1 VVLSITICTYN
12 RIEYLK
18 KCLKSVLDQTQGNKS
33 IEINIIDNNSTDNT
47 KSYIS
52 EIQKKYP
59 EVNYYVEHKQGIS
72 FARNLSFEVCKGM
85 FLAFV
90 DDDAVINKNW
100 LEALLNELK
109 NQNENI
115 IYGGPIYPNF
125 ESIPED
131 WIDKDYF
138 IRKFKDTVG
147 FLGTIKS
154 KEGFSGGNMCIAK
167 NLFLK
172 SEKFNTEI
180 GMTGGNLGL
189 GEEPDFFYKLIMKN
203 KDVKLYN
210 ISEMSITHSE
220 ASYKLEKEYLRDRI
234 ILNAN
239 QFTKRTIFHENF
251 IMTTFILLSKLVIQF
266 TKLFISLFL
275 HIIRRISPG
284 QLSKVISPIHKFKF
298 LKSYWVIRGI
308 FQAIS

>member
-1 VVLSITICTYN
+1 MVLSITICTYN

-18 KCLKSVLDQTQGNKS
+18 KCLKSILDQTQGS
-33 IEINIIDNNSTDNT
+33 EIIEINIIDNNSTDTT
-47 KSYIS
+47 KDYVT
-52 EIQKKYP
+52 ELQKQFP
-59 EVNYYVEHKQGIS
+59 EVNYFVEKRQGIS
-72 FARNLSFEVCKGM
+72 YARNLSFEVCKGM

-109 NQNENI
+109 NQNEDI

-125 ESIPED
+125 ESVPED

-138 IRKFKDTVG
+138 IRKFKDTDG

-210 ISEMSITHSE
+210 ICEMSITHSE

-234 ILNAN
+234 VLNAN
-239 QFTKRTIFHENF
+239 QFTKRTLFHENF
-251 IMTTFILLSKLVIQF
+251 LMTTFILLSKFIVQSI
-266 TKLFISLFL
+266 KLIISFFL
-275 HIIRRISPG
+275 QIFVSN
-284 QLSKVISPIHKFKF
+284 HKFKF
-298 LKSYWVIRGI
+298 LKSYWIIRGI
-308 FQAIS
+308 VKAIF

>member
-1 VVLSITICTYN
+1 MVLSITICTYN

-18 KCLKSVLDQTQGNKS
+18 KCLKSILDQTQGS
-33 IEINIIDNNSTDNT
+33 EIIEINIIDNNSTDTT
-47 KSYIS
+47 KDYVT
-52 EIQKKYP
+52 ELQKQFP
-59 EVNYYVEHKQGIS
+59 EVNYFVEKRQGIS
-72 FARNLSFEVCKGM
+72 YARNLSFEVCKGM

-109 NQNENI
+109 NQNEDI

-125 ESIPED
+125 ESVPED

-138 IRKFKDTVG
+138 IRKFKDTDG

-239 QFTKRTIFHENF
+239 QFTKRTLFHENF
-251 IMTTFILLSKLVIQF
+251 LMTTFILLSKLIVQSI
-266 TKLFISLFL
+266 KLIISFFL
-275 HIIRRISPG
+275 QIFVSN
-284 QLSKVISPIHKFKF
+284 HKFKF
-298 LKSYWVIRGI
+298 LKSYWIIRGI
-308 FQAIS
+308 VKAIF

>member
-1 VVLSITICTYN
+1 MVLSITICTYN

-18 KCLKSVLDQTQGNKS
+18 KCLKSILDQTQGS
-33 IEINIIDNNSTDNT
+33 EIIEINIIDNNSTDTT
-47 KSYIS
+47 KDYVT
-52 EIQKKYP
+52 ELQKKFP
-59 EVNYYVEHKQGIS
+59 EVNYFVEKRQGIS

-115 IYGGPIYPNF
+115 IYGGPIYPKF
-125 ESIPED
+125 ENEPEK
-131 WIDKDYF
+131 WIDKNYF
-138 IRKFKDTVG
+138 VREFKVSDG

-189 GEEPDFFYKLIMKN
+189 GEEPDFFYKLIKKN
-203 KDVKLYN
+203 KDIKLYN
-210 ISEMSITHSE
+210 IS
-220 ASYKLEKEYLRDRI
+220 
-234 ILNAN
+234 
-239 QFTKRTIFHENF
+239 
-251 IMTTFILLSKLVIQF
+251 
-266 TKLFISLFL
+266 
-275 HIIRRISPG
+275 
-284 QLSKVISPIHKFKF
+284 
-298 LKSYWVIRGI
+298 
-308 FQAIS
+308 

>member
-1 VVLSITICTYN
+1 MVLSITICTYN

-18 KCLKSVLDQTQGNKS
+18 KCLKSILDQTQGS
-33 IEINIIDNNSTDNT
+33 EIIEINIIDNNSTDTT
-47 KSYIS
+47 KDYVI
-52 EIQKKYP
+52 ELQKQFP
-59 EVNYYVEHKQGIS
+59 EVNYFVEKRQGIS
-72 FARNLSFEVCKGM
+72 YARNLSFEVCKGM

-125 ESIPED
+125 ESVPED

-138 IRKFKDTVG
+138 IRKFKDTDG

-210 ISEMSITHSE
+210 ICEMSITHSE
-220 ASYKLEKEYLRDRI
+220 ASYKLKKEYLRDRI
-234 ILNAN
+234 ILNAY
-239 QFTKRTIFHENF
+239 QFTKRTLFHENF
-251 IMTTFILLSKLVIQF
+251 LMTTFILLSKLIVQSI
-266 TKLFISLFL
+266 KLIISFFL
-275 HIIRRISPG
+275 QIFVSN
-284 QLSKVISPIHKFKF
+284 HKFKF
-298 LKSYWVIRGI
+298 LKSYWIIRGI
-308 FQAIS
+308 VKAIF

>member
-1 VVLSITICTYN
+1 MVLSITICTYN

-18 KCLKSVLDQTQGNKS
+18 KCLKSILDQTQGS
-33 IEINIIDNNSTDNT
+33 EIIEINIIDNNSTDTT
-47 KSYIS
+47 KDYIT
-52 EIQKKYP
+52 ELQKKFP
-59 EVNYYVEHKQGIS
+59 EVNYFVEKRQGIS
-72 FARNLSFEVCKGM
+72 YARNLSFEVCKGM

-138 IRKFKDTVG
+138 IRKFKDTDG

-180 GMTGGNLGL
+180 GMNGGNLGL

-220 ASYKLEKEYLRDRI
+220 ASYKLEKEYIRDRI

-239 QFTKRTIFHENF
+239 QFTKRTLFHENLL
-251 IMTTFILLSKLVIQF
+251 MTTFILLSKLIVQSI
-266 TKLFISLFL
+266 KLIISFFL
-275 HIIRRISPG
+275 QIFVSN
-284 QLSKVISPIHKFKF
+284 HKFKF
-298 LKSYWVIRGI
+298 
-308 FQAIS
+308 

>member
-1 VVLSITICTYN
+1 MVLSITICTYN

-18 KCLKSVLDQTQGNKS
+18 KCLKSILDQTQGSKI
-33 IEINIIDNNSTDNT
+33 IEINIIDNNSTDTT
-47 KSYIS
+47 KDYVTKL
-52 EIQKKYP
+52 QKKFP
-59 EVNYYVEHKQGIS
+59 EVNYFVEKRQGIS
-72 FARNLSFEVCKGM
+72 FARNLSFEVCNGM

-115 IYGGPIYPNF
+115 IYGGPIYPKF
-125 ESIPED
+125 ENEPEK
-131 WIDKDYF
+131 WIDKNYF
-138 IRKFKDTVG
+138 VREFKVSDG

-220 ASYKLEKEYLRDRI
+220 ASYKLEKEYLKERI

-239 QFTKRTIFHENF
+239 QFTKRTLFHENL
-251 IMTTFILLSKLVIQF
+251 ITSIIILKIKVFIQF
-266 TKLFISLFL
+266 FKLLVSLLLQFFI
-275 HIIRRISPG
+275 P
-284 QLSKVISPIHKFKF
+284 KYKFKY
-298 LKSYWVIRGI
+298 LKSYWIIRGI
-308 FQAIS
+308 VKAIF

>member
-1 VVLSITICTYN
+1 MVLSITICTYN

-18 KCLKSVLDQTQGNKS
+18 KCLKSILDQTQGS
-33 IEINIIDNNSTDNT
+33 EIIEINIIDNNSTDTTNDYVT
-47 KSYIS
+47 
-52 EIQKKYP
+52 ELQKQFP
-59 EVNYYVEHKQGIS
+59 EVNYFVEKRQGIS
-72 FARNLSFEVCKGM
+72 YARNLSVEVCKGM

-125 ESIPED
+125 ESVPED

-138 IRKFKDTVG
+138 IRKFKDTDG

-239 QFTKRTIFHENF
+239 QFTKRTLFHENLL
-251 IMTTFILLSKLVIQF
+251 MTTFILISKLIVQSI
-266 TKLFISLFL
+266 KLLISFFL
-275 HIIRRISPG
+275 QIFVSN
-284 QLSKVISPIHKFKF
+284 HKFKF
-298 LKSYWVIRGI
+298 LKSYWIIRGI
-308 FQAIS
+308 VKAIF

>member
-1 VVLSITICTYN
+1 MVLSITICTYN

-18 KCLKSVLDQTQGNKS
+18 KCLKSILDQTQGSKI
-33 IEINIIDNNSTDNT
+33 IEINIIDNNSTDTT
-47 KSYIS
+47 KDYVT
-52 EIQKKYP
+52 ELQKKFP
-59 EVNYYVEHKQGIS
+59 EVNYFIEKRQGIS

-115 IYGGPIYPNF
+115 IYGGPIYPKF
-125 ESIPED
+125 ENEPEK
-131 WIDKDYF
+131 WIDKNYF
-138 IRKFKDTVG
+138 VREFKVSDG

-167 NLFLK
+167 KLFLK

-189 GEEPDFFYKLIMKN
+189 GEEPDFFYKLIKKN

-220 ASYKLEKEYLRDRI
+220 AYYKLEKEYLKERI

-239 QFTKRTIFHENF
+239 QFAKRTLFHENL
-251 IMTTFILLSKLVIQF
+251 ITSIIILKIKVFIQF
-266 TKLFISLFL
+266 LKLLFSLVLQFFI
-275 HIIRRISPG
+275 PN
-284 QLSKVISPIHKFKF
+284 HKFKF
-298 LKSYWVIRGI
+298 LKSYWIIRGI
-308 FQAIS
+308 VKAIF

>member
-1 VVLSITICTYN
+1 MVLSITICTYN

-18 KCLKSVLDQTQGNKS
+18 KCLKSILDQTQGSKI
-33 IEINIIDNNSTDNT
+33 IEINIIDNNSTDTT
-47 KSYIS
+47 KDYVTKL
-52 EIQKKYP
+52 QKKFP
-59 EVNYYVEHKQGIS
+59 EVNYFVEKRQGIS

-115 IYGGPIYPNF
+115 IYGGPIYPKF
-125 ESIPED
+125 ENEPEK
-131 WIDKDYF
+131 WIDKNYF
-138 IRKFKDTVG
+138 VREFKVSDG

-189 GEEPDFFYKLIMKN
+189 GEEPDFFYKLIKKN

-220 ASYKLEKEYLRDRI
+220 ASYKLEKEYLKERI

-239 QFTKRTIFHENF
+239 QFTKRTLFHENL
-251 IMTTFILLSKLVIQF
+251 ITSIIILKIKVFIQF
-266 TKLFISLFL
+266 LKLIVSLFL
-275 HIIRRISPG
+275 QFIIPN
-284 QLSKVISPIHKFKF
+284 HKFKF
-298 LKSYWVIRGI
+298 LKSYWIIRGI
-308 FQAIS
+308 VKAIF

>member
-1 VVLSITICTYN
+1 MVLSITICTYN

-18 KCLKSVLDQTQGNKS
+18 KCLKSILDQTQGS
-33 IEINIIDNNSTDNT
+33 EIIEINIIDNNSTDTT
-47 KSYIS
+47 KDYVT
-52 EIQKKYP
+52 ELQKQFP
-59 EVNYYVEHKQGIS
+59 EVNYFVEKRQGIS

-109 NQNENI
+109 NQNEDI

-125 ESIPED
+125 ESVPED

-138 IRKFKDTVG
+138 IRKFKDTDG

-239 QFTKRTIFHENF
+239 QFTKRTLFHENF
-251 IMTTFILLSKLVIQF
+251 LMTTFILLSKLIIQSI
-266 TKLFISLFL
+266 KLIISFFL
-275 HIIRRISPG
+275 QIFVSN
-284 QLSKVISPIHKFKF
+284 HKFKF
-298 LKSYWVIRGI
+298 LKSYWIIRGI
-308 FQAIS
+308 VKAIF

>member
-1 VVLSITICTYN
+1 MVLSITICTYN

-18 KCLKSVLDQTQGNKS
+18 KCLKSILDQTQGS
-33 IEINIIDNNSTDNT
+33 EIIEINIIDNNSTDTT
-47 KSYIS
+47 KDYVT
-52 EIQKKYP
+52 ELQKQFP
-59 EVNYYVEHKQGIS
+59 EVNYFVEKRQGIS

-125 ESIPED
+125 ESVPED

-138 IRKFKDTVG
+138 IRKFKDTDG

-239 QFTKRTIFHENF
+239 QFTKRTLFHENL
-251 IMTTFILLSKLVIQF
+251 ITSIIILKIKVFIQF
-266 TKLFISLFL
+266 LKLLVSLVLQFFI
-275 HIIRRISPG
+275 PN
-284 QLSKVISPIHKFKF
+284 HKFKF
-298 LKSYWVIRGI
+298 LKSYWIIRGI
-308 FQAIS
+308 VKAIF

>member
-1 VVLSITICTYN
+1 MVLSITICTYN

-18 KCLKSVLDQTQGNKS
+18 KCLKSILDQTQGS
-33 IEINIIDNNSTDNT
+33 EIIEINIIDNNSTDTT
-47 KSYIS
+47 KDYVT
-52 EIQKKYP
+52 ELQKKFP
-59 EVNYYVEHKQGIS
+59 EVNYFVEKRQGIS

-115 IYGGPIYPNF
+115 IYGGPIYPKF
-125 ESIPED
+125 ENEPEK
-131 WIDKDYF
+131 WIDKNYF
-138 IRKFKDTVG
+138 VREFKVSDG

-189 GEEPDFFYKLIMKN
+189 GEEPDFFYKLIKKN

-239 QFTKRTIFHENF
+239 QFTKRTLFHENF
-251 IMTTFILLSKLVIQF
+251 LMTTFILLSKLIIQSI
-266 TKLFISLFL
+266 KLIISFFL
-275 HIIRRISPG
+275 QIFVSN
-284 QLSKVISPIHKFKF
+284 HKFKF
-298 LKSYWVIRGI
+298 LKSYWIIRGI
-308 FQAIS
+308 VKAIF

>member
-1 VVLSITICTYN
+1 MVLSITICTYN
-12 RIEYLK
+12 RLEYLK
-18 KCLKSVLDQTQGNKS
+18 KCLNSILDQTKS
-33 IEINIIDNNSTDNT
+33 NPDIEINIIDNNSTDKT
-47 KSYIS
+47 KEYIYKM
-52 EIQKKYP
+52 QKTFP
-59 EVNYYVEHKQGIS
+59 ELNYYVEKKQGIS
-72 FARNLSFEVCKGM
+72 FARNLSFEVCKGEY
-85 FLAFV
+85 LAFV

-100 LEALLNELK
+100 LISLLNELRNK
-109 NQNENI
+109 NPNI
-115 IYGGPIYPNF
+115 VYGGPIYPKF
-125 ESIPED
+125 ENEPEK
-131 WIDKDYF
+131 WIDKNYF
-138 IRKFKDTVG
+138 VRKFKDSDG

-154 KEGFSGGNMCIAK
+154 KEGFSGGNMCISK

-189 GEEPDFFYKLIMKN
+189 GEEPDFFYKLIKKN
-203 KDVKLYN
+203 KEIKLYN

-239 QFTKRTIFHENF
+239 QFTKRTIFNDNF
-251 IMTTFILLSKLVIQF
+251 LMTTFILLSKLVIQS

-284 QLSKVISPIHKFKF
+284 QLSKIISPTHKFKF
-298 LKSYWVIRGI
+298 LKSYWIIQGI
-308 FQAIS
+308 VKAIF

>member
-1 VVLSITICTYN
+1 MVLSITICTYN

-18 KCLKSVLDQTQGNKS
+18 KCLKSILDQTQGS
-33 IEINIIDNNSTDNT
+33 EIIEINIIDNNSTDTT
-47 KSYIS
+47 KDYVI
-52 EIQKKYP
+52 ELQKQFP
-59 EVNYYVEHKQGIS
+59 EVNYFVEKRQGIS
-72 FARNLSFEVCKGM
+72 YARNLSFEVCKGM

-138 IRKFKDTVG
+138 IRKFKDTDG

-210 ISEMSITHSE
+210 ICEMSISHSE
-220 ASYKLEKEYLRDRI
+220 ASYKLKKEYLRERI
-234 ILNAN
+234 ILSAN
-239 QFTKRTIFHENF
+239 QFTKRTIFHENLL
-251 IMTTFILLSKLVIQF
+251 MTTFILLSKLIVQSI
-266 TKLFISLFL
+266 KLLISFFL
-275 HIIRRISPG
+275 QIFVSN
-284 QLSKVISPIHKFKF
+284 HKFKF
-298 LKSYWVIRGI
+298 LKSYWIIRGI
-308 FQAIS
+308 VKAIF

>member
-1 VVLSITICTYN
+1 MVLSITICTYN

-47 KSYIS
+47 KGYIS

-59 EVNYYVEHKQGIS
+59 EVNYYVEDKQGIS
-72 FARNLSFEVCKGM
+72 FARNLSFEVCKGDY
-85 FLAFV
+85 LAFV

-100 LEALLNELK
+100 LKSLLDKLK
-109 NQNENI
+109 NQNPNI
-115 IYGGPIYPNF
+115 VYGGPIYPNF
-125 ESIPED
+125 ESNPEN
-131 WIDKDYF
+131 WIDKNYF
-138 IRKFKDTVG
+138 IRKFKETDG
-147 FLGTIKS
+147 FLGLIKS
-154 KEGFSGGNMCIAK
+154 KEGFSGGNMCISK
-167 NLFLK
+167 SLFLK

-220 ASYKLEKEYLRDRI
+220 ASYKLEKEYLRERI

-239 QFTKRTIFHENF
+239 QFTKRTLFHENP
-251 IMTTFILLSKLVIQF
+251 ITSIIILKIKVFVQFFKLI
-266 TKLFISLFL
+266 ISLFL
-275 HIIRRISPG
+275 QFIIPNY
-284 QLSKVISPIHKFKF
+284 KFKF
-298 LKSYWVIRGI
+298 LKSYWIIQGI
-308 FQAIS
+308 VKAIF